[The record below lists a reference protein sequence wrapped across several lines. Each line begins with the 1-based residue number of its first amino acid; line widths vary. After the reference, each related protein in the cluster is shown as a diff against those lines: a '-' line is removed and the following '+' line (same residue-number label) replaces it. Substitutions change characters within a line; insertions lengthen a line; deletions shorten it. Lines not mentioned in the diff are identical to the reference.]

1 MWKSVVYKEWLK
13 IRWFTLVFTG
23 LGLLAVGNLFL
34 KVQHDFT
41 FSTAPGYWYQ
51 VLFQNH
57 QFFNYGLFKFIP
69 SLGALAIALAQYFPE
84 TVNKRIKLTFHLPIN
99 ENNVLLIMMLTGATC
114 ILAAYLVMGLTFTAF
129 CSLYFPSEIT
139 EALLI
144 SILPWFLCGFAVYFL
159 TALIVLE
166 PVWKY
171 RLFYLLVA
179 ATFLPVYLEPAVT
192 GGYAPALPILVLFTV
207 ILSISLLFSGYRFR
221 KGEM

>member
-13 IRWFTLVFTG
+13 IRWFTLIFVG

-51 VLFQNH
+51 ILFQNH

-99 ENNVLLIMMLTGATC
+99 ENNVLLIMMTTGATC
-114 ILAAYLVMGLTFTAF
+114 LLAACLAMVGLFTGLSTLF
-129 CSLYFPSEIT
+129 FPAEIIR
-139 EALLI
+139 ASLI
-144 SILPWFLCGFAVYFL
+144 SITPWFLCGFAIYFL

-171 RLFYLLVA
+171 RLLYLLVA
-179 ATFLPVYLEPAVT
+179 GTFVPVYLESAAT

-207 ILSISLLFSGYRFR
+207 VLSISLLFSGYRFR